1 MITDCGERAD
11 RVEHCLNQLKERRR
25 RMSENRKKQGD
36 QGRNRSSDNRNRN
49 LQDNLQQN
57 QNKNSNKR
65 KGSNQTT
72 RNTCQNTLKIN
83 SNTNPT
89 CVKCGKNHPG
99 ECHKGTT
106 VCYKCSKEGH
116 YARGCIVKTLRD
128 DWQNQN
134 QESQL
139 RSLGTLAVGPNDEPG
154 KKNVP

>member
-1 MITDCGERAD
+1 M
-11 RVEHCLNQLKERRR
+11 
-25 RMSENRKKQGD
+25 
-36 QGRNRSSDNRNRN
+36 
-49 LQDNLQQN
+49 
-57 QNKNSNKR
+57 
-65 KGSNQTT
+65 T
-72 RNTCQNTLKIN
+72 RNTRQKTLKSN

-99 ECHKGTT
+99 ECRKGTT
-106 VCYKCSKEGH
+106 VCYKCGKEGH

-154 KKNVP
+154 EKNVQEPNVRSYVYTKDDVEIGSSKVVTD